1 MSIEVCLL
9 EGQFP
14 SWPVG
19 KSESLYWEL
28 PAPDGKEGTLREQNT
43 FILER
48 YCTTVVRTTRELHLD
63 SVSISVRVGVHTV
76 VRPLL
81 SLVYSSCLPPLRR
94 QHRKRLYVPRMPPR
108 PKVRV
113 LRDIKA
119 RQGVADNEISRRA
132 YLYVARNQSLPAQ
145 VRYQAQLQ
153 LNAFGRY
160 TRPTTVKNRCTAT
173 GRGRGVIGEF
183 GLCRVRE

>member
-1 MSIEVCLL
+1 M
-9 EGQFP
+9 
-14 SWPVG
+14 G
-19 KSESLYWEL
+19 KSGSLYWEL
-28 PAPDGKEGTLREQNT
+28 PPDRNESALREQNT
-43 FILER
+43 FIVER
-48 YCTTVVRTTRELHLD
+48 YYCSKNNSRVAPRFSLDFGPSWSSHSCSSFIVTCLQYLLATTPTST
-63 SVSISVRVGVHTV
+63 
-76 VRPLL
+76 
-81 SLVYSSCLPPLRR
+81 R

-183 GLCRVRE
+183 GLCRVRERALFSFSF